1 MTKEECNKVE
11 IFLRKTFRLDAIKL
25 KPLPKKDDTLEV
37 YIDDEFT
44 GLIYRDDEEGEV
56 SYSFQMAI
64 LDYDLD

>member
-37 YIDDEFT
+37 YIDNEFT

>member
-37 YIDDEFT
+37 YIDNEFT

-64 LDYDLD
+64 LDYDLN

>member
-1 MTKEECNKVE
+1 MTKEKCNKVE

-37 YIDDEFT
+37 YIDNEFT

-64 LDYDLD
+64 LDYDLN